1 MEFLIVAIII
11 VISIIILKYIFNYN
25 KKELEHIAD
34 DKELDELAKKYPDN
48 IEIAKDYL
56 RILKNETVT
65 VEENKEAESS
75 LYIAVTNK
83 ISIANVRNS
92 YTRIQTIAH
101 ECLHSI
107 QDRKL
112 LMFNFIFSNIYL
124 LYFAVICILAIVKW
138 LPYKMLFLA
147 ILLIAGMIYN
157 LVRIFLEND
166 AMIKARYLAK
176 EYMEQKKISS
186 EEEIDKI
193 VAEFDKIN
201 NVGIKCTNY
210 YFFLNVM
217 VQVLIFTIICVF
229 RW

>member
-34 DKELDELAKKYPDN
+34 DKELDELARKYPDN

-56 RILKNETVT
+56 KMIKNETVT

-112 LMFNFIFSNIYL
+112 LMFNFVFSNIYL

-186 EEEIDKI
+186 KEEIDKI

-229 RW
+229 R

>member
-34 DKELDELAKKYPDN
+34 DKELDELARKYPDN

-56 RILKNETVT
+56 KMLKNETVT

-124 LYFAVICILAIVKW
+124 LYFIIICILAILKW

-166 AMIKARYLAK
+166 AMIKARYFAK
-176 EYMEQKKISS
+176 EYMEQK
-186 EEEIDKI
+186 
-193 VAEFDKIN
+193 
-201 NVGIKCTNY
+201 
-210 YFFLNVM
+210 
-217 VQVLIFTIICVF
+217 
-229 RW
+229 

>member
-34 DKELDELAKKYPDN
+34 DKELDELARKYPDN

-56 RILKNETVT
+56 KMLKNETVT

-176 EYMEQKKISS
+176 EYMEQKKIISKV
-186 EEEIDKI
+186 EIDKI

-229 RW
+229 R

>member
-56 RILKNETVT
+56 KMLKNETVT

-75 LYIAVTNK
+75 LYIAITNK
-83 ISIANVRNS
+83 ISIANVKNS

-101 ECLHSI
+101 ECLHSV

-138 LPYKMLFLA
+138 LPYKMLFLS

-157 LVRIFLEND
+157 LVRIFLEDD

-186 EEEIDKI
+186 KEEIDKI
-193 VAEFDKIN
+193 VAGFDKIN

-229 RW
+229 R

>member
-48 IEIAKDYL
+48 IEIAKNYL
-56 RILKNETVT
+56 KMLKNETVT

-75 LYIAVTNK
+75 LYIAITNK

-124 LYFAVICILAIVKW
+124 LYFIIICILAILKW

-186 EEEIDKI
+186 KEEIDRI
-193 VAEFDKIN
+193 VAGFDKIN

-210 YFFLNVM
+210 YFFLMIM

-229 RW
+229 R

>member
-34 DKELDELAKKYPDN
+34 DKELDELARKYPDN

-56 RILKNETVT
+56 KMLKNETVT

-186 EEEIDKI
+186 KEEIDKI

-229 RW
+229 R